1 MSFCNLILPIYNRGK
16 SFILSGLE
24 FASLFKL
31 NELEGFVDCI
41 AHGITDIGKKRVENQ
56 DFFRIEEWS
65 GFFAVADGMGGMTGG
80 ASASKYAVNVSFELI
95 NREIDDE
102 INAEKI
108 SKITKDAIIELSDLL
123 RSVMGSLTGTTI
135 VLALIRGD
143 NAVVAHMGD
152 SRAYL
157 FRDNELLRLTE
168 DHNLFAL
175 LLKTKRFTEEELRKE
190 KAHHALTRYVGMEN
204 ARPDIKVVPIK
215 RGDRFLL
222 CTDGLSEMVKDEE
235 IAEIMRDTQRPKAVL
250 QRLVSR
256 ANEAGGYD
264 NITAMIIECRWNKSP
279 PPQRPTGPLS

>member
-1 MSFCNLILPIYNRGK
+1 LK
-16 SFILSGLE
+16 

-31 NELEGFVDCI
+31 KKLEGFVDCT
-41 AHGITDIGKKRVENQ
+41 AHGITDIGRRRTENQ
-56 DFFRIEEWS
+56 DTFRIEEWS

-80 ASASKYAVNVSFELI
+80 ASASRYAVNVLFELI
-95 NREIDDE
+95 SEEIDDE
-102 INAEKI
+102 VDAEKI
-108 SKITKDAIIELSDLL
+108 SQTVKDSIIELSDLL
-123 RSVMGSLTGTTI
+123 RSEMGSLTGTTI

-143 NAVVAHMGD
+143 NAVIAHMGD

-157 FRDNELLRLTE
+157 FRDNELWRLTE

-204 ARPDIKVVPIK
+204 ARPDVKVVSIK
-215 RGDRFLL
+215 QGDRFLL

-235 IAEIMRDTQRPKAVL
+235 MAEIMRGAQRPEVVL
-250 QRLVSR
+250 QQLVSR

-264 NITAMIIECRWNKSP
+264 NITAVIIECMLNKPLP
-279 PPQRPTGPLS
+279 P

>member
-1 MSFCNLILPIYNRGK
+1 LK
-16 SFILSGLE
+16 

-31 NELEGFVDCI
+31 KELEGFVDCT
-41 AHGITDIGKKRVENQ
+41 AHGITDIGRRRTENQ
-56 DFFRIEEWS
+56 DTFRIEEGS

-80 ASASKYAVNVSFELI
+80 ASASRYAVNVLFELI
-95 NREIDDE
+95 SKEIDDE
-102 INAEKI
+102 VDAEKI
-108 SKITKDAIIELSDLL
+108 SLIAKGAIIELSDLL

-135 VLALIRGD
+135 VLALVRGD
-143 NAVVAHMGD
+143 NCVVAHMGD
-152 SRAYL
+152 SRVYL
-157 FRDNELLRLTE
+157 FRDNELFRLTE

-204 ARPDIKVVPIK
+204 ARPDVKIVPIEQD
-215 RGDRFLL
+215 DRFLL

-235 IAEIMRDTQRPKAVL
+235 MAEIMRDAQRPEAVL

-264 NITAMIIECRWNKSP
+264 NITAVIIGCMES
-279 PPQRPTGPLS
+279 Q